1 MKKLKI
7 IGLILF
13 FGGILV
19 QIIYH
24 FFIKGEPQ
32 NLLITPFFWGAMSIC
47 SGALLLTIYRLKR
60 LIEKMRLPKDCCV
73 PPDLKSDG
81 MSETP
86 PEISEEDKLIRQ
98 FHSQLTTPGLWP
110 LE

>member
-1 MKKLKI
+1 MKKVKI
-7 IGLILF
+7 IGLIFF

-24 FFIKGEPQ
+24 FFIKTESQ
-32 NLLITPFFWGAMSIC
+32 NLWITPFFWGAI
-47 SGALLLTIYRLKR
+47 GACLGAILLTIYRFKR
-60 LIEKMRLPKDCCV
+60 LIEKMKLPKECCA

-81 MSETP
+81 ISETQP
-86 PEISEEDKLIRQ
+86 KISEEDKLIQQ
-98 FHSQLTTPGLWP
+98 FHCQLTTPGLWP